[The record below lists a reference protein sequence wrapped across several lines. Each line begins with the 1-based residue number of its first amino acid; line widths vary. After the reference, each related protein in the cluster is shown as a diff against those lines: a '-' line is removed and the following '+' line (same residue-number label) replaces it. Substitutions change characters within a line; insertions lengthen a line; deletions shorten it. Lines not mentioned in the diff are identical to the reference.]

1 MPIESKKSE
10 VSISTITKIVQQSC
24 TAVSGILPPVLFVL
38 FVCVYLFCCCAS
50 FKALMAMLLVLVV
63 AGTAG
68 SWWRRWKEAGGC
80 SLWTTVSR
88 ETLPRAT
95 SCACQTS
102 SVPSLHK
109 PLSAAWSM
117 SCPWVGLG
125 QSVVENGYF
134 LYMGRSWPVSC
145 RKLVFHMG
153 RFWPELKTGALH
165 G

>member
-80 SLWTTVSR
+80 SLWTTASR

-125 QSVVENGYF
+125 QSFVENRYFTWAGLGGPGAERGY
-134 LYMGRSWPVSC
+134 LIGLGRLDGEN
-145 RKLVFHMG
+145 RYD
-153 RFWPELKTGALH
+153 T
-165 G
+165 

>member
-1 MPIESKKSE
+1 M
-10 VSISTITKIVQQSC
+10 
-24 TAVSGILPPVLFVL
+24 
-38 FVCVYLFCCCAS
+38 
-50 FKALMAMLLVLVV
+50 V

-68 SWWRRWKEAGGC
+68 SWWRRRKEAGGC
-80 SLWTTVSR
+80 SLWTTASR

-125 QSVVENGYF
+125 QSVVENGYS

-145 RKLVFHMG
+145 RKLVFHVG
-153 RFWPELKTGALH
+153 RSWPELKTGAWVGL
-165 G
+165 GQSVVEKGYFTWIGFGPSVVENGYFTWVDLGQAVVKNRYFTWVGFGQSVVEDGYFT